1 MLAQLEGFVAA
12 ARERSVTEA
21 ARALF
26 ITQPALT
33 SRLNTLERRLG
44 SQLLVR
50 RRSGVELTEAG
61 RAFLPFAERAVDA
74 VAEGRRLVDALGR
87 GEGGQLALGAS
98 PAVSTY
104 ALPAL
109 LHRFTESHPG
119 LQLIVRTGHSEE
131 VLELVKRGEVELG
144 LTRLLRDP
152 AIESTTLWEDEL
164 VLVVHEGHRFVESGW
179 ARLEQLGEE
188 QFVLFDRSSSYH
200 ELTSA
205 LFREA
210 GIAPRGLMEL
220 DNIDSAKKMVEQGL
234 GIALLPQIAVATEL
248 ADGRLHRIR
257 IVEQAPPRRPIVAIR
272 RKDAGAPSAAAAAF
286 VELLVAMGPEL
297 QHRASA
303 PRG

>member
-1 MLAQLEGFVAA
+1 MLAQLEGFVAV

-21 ARALF
+21 ARSLF
-26 ITQPALT
+26 ISQPALT
-33 SRLNTLERRLG
+33 SRLNTLERRVG

-61 RAFLPFAERAVDA
+61 RAFLPFAERALEA
-74 VAEGRRLVDALGR
+74 VAEGRRLLDALGR

-119 LQLIVRTGHSEE
+119 IQLVVRTGHSEE
-131 VLELVKRGEVELG
+131 VLELVKRGEVEIG

-152 AIESTTLWEDEL
+152 AIEATTLWEDEL
-164 VLVVHEGHRFVESGW
+164 VLVVHGGHPFVASGW
-179 ARLEQLGEE
+179 ARLDELGDE

-272 RKDAGAPSAAAAAF
+272 RKGAGPASAAAEAF
-286 VELLVAMGPEL
+286 VALLVAMGPEL
-297 QHRASA
+297 QHLASA

>member
-1 MLAQLEGFVAA
+1 MLAQLEGFVAV
-12 ARERSVTEA
+12 ARSRSVTDA
-21 ARALF
+21 ARTLF

-33 SRLNTLERRLG
+33 ARLNTLERRLG
-44 SQLLVR
+44 ARLLHR

-61 RAFLPFAERAVDA
+61 RAFLPFAERALEA

-87 GEGGQLALGAS
+87 GEVGHLALGAS

-109 LHRFTESHPG
+109 LHRFTQAHPG
-119 LQLIVRTGHSEE
+119 VQLVVRTGHSEE

-152 AIESTTLWEDEL
+152 AVEATTLWEDEL
-164 VLVVHEGHRFVESGW
+164 VLVVDEGHRFVAGGW
-179 ARLEQLGEE
+179 AHLEELGEE

-248 ADGRLHRIR
+248 ADGRLHRIK
-257 IVEQAPPRRPIVAIR
+257 IVEQPPPRRPIVALR
-272 RKDAGAPSAAAAAF
+272 RRDAGPPSAAAEAF
-286 VELLVAMGPEL
+286 LELLVAMGPEL

-303 PRG
+303 PRS

>member
-21 ARALF
+21 ARSLF

-33 SRLNTLERRLG
+33 SRLNSLERRVG

-61 RAFLPFAERAVDA
+61 RAFLPFAERALEA
-74 VAEGRRLVDALGR
+74 VAEGRRLVDGLAR

-104 ALPAL
+104 ALPAV
-109 LHRFTESHPG
+109 LHRFTETHPG
-119 LQLIVRTGHSEE
+119 VGLVVRTGHSEE
-131 VLELVKRGEVELG
+131 VLDLVKRGEVELG

-164 VLVVHEGHRFVESGW
+164 VLVVHEGHPFVAGGW
-179 ARLEQLGEE
+179 ARLEELGEE
-188 QFVLFDRSSSYH
+188 HFVLFDRSSSYH

-257 IVEQAPPRRPIVAIR
+257 IVEQPPPRRPIVAIR
-272 RKDAGAPSAAAAAF
+272 REGAGPPSAAAEAF
-286 VELLVAMGPEL
+286 VALLVTMGPEL

>member
-1 MLAQLEGFVAA
+1 MLAQLEGFVSVAHA
-12 ARERSVTEA
+12 RSVTEA

-33 SRLNTLERRLG
+33 ARLNTLERRLG
-44 SQLLVR
+44 TRLLSR

-61 RAFLPFAERAVDA
+61 RAFLPFAERALGA
-74 VAEGRRLVDALGR
+74 VAEGRRLVDALAR
-87 GEGGQLALGAS
+87 GEGGQLSLGAS

-109 LHRFTESHPG
+109 LRRFSESHPDVR
-119 LQLIVRTGHSEE
+119 LVVRTGHSEE

-152 AIESTTLWEDEL
+152 AVEATTLWEDEL
-164 VLVVHEGHRFVESGW
+164 VLVVDASHRFVAGGW
-179 ARLEQLGEE
+179 AHLEELGEE
-188 QFVLFDRSSSYH
+188 EFVLFDRSSSYH

-248 ADGRLHRIR
+248 VDGRLHRIK
-257 IVEQAPPRRPIVAIR
+257 IIEQAPPRRPIVALR
-272 RKDAGAPSAAAAAF
+272 RRDAGPPSAAATAF
-286 VELLVAMGPEL
+286 LELLVAMGPEL

-303 PRG
+303 PGG